1 MSGCTCVFLGARG
14 TRVDPNCSA
23 HGDRAQP
30 LPVGNDLPVIH
41 ELVKADLQQRLGFG
55 VAKYGQPLQP
65 YNGRNALRDA
75 YEEILDLA
83 VYLRQQLWE
92 QENPKGLFDSTEV
105 RNQQGD
111 VVVDLPIEVKPC
123 YHPVTRIHGSQ
134 HECTV
139 CGLLF
144 TPDPIL

>member
-30 LPVGNDLPVIH
+30 LPTGNDLPSMH
-41 ELVKADLQQRLGFG
+41 ALVQQDLEERLKFG
-55 VAKYGQPLQP
+55 IAKYGQPLQP

-92 QENPKGLFDSTEV
+92 QEHPKDMFGEI
-105 RNQQGD
+105 RNMVGEQ
-111 VVVDLPIEVKPC
+111 VVDRLVELDEQEC
-123 YHPVTRIHGSQ
+123 THPFVHQVGIHAM
-134 HECTV
+134 CTV
-139 CGLLF
+139 CHVGW
-144 TPDPIL
+144 TVG